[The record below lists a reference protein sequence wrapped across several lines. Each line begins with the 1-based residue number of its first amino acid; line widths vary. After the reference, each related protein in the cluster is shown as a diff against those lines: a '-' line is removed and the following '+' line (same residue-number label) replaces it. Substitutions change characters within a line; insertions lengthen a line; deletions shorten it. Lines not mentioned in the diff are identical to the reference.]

1 MTEPL
6 RASAAGRFILVM
18 GLVSLFGD
26 MCYEGARSIVGPYL
40 AGLGASAATIGF
52 VAGFG
57 EALGY
62 GLRIVSGRL
71 SDRTRRYWTFT
82 FLGYGVNLLAIPC
95 LGLAPSWGAAAPL
108 VLAERVGKAVRS
120 PARSTLVSFAASRV
134 GVGRSFGLGE
144 ALDQAGAM
152 AGPVLVS
159 VVMLAS
165 APSSPGAPVPAAQ
178 ASAAARAA
186 YGPAFAALALPALV
200 TMVLLTLAWRW
211 FPNPWTF
218 EPRSAGADTRT
229 DAFPRAFWWFLAAS
243 SLVALGFADWALVA
257 FHLVQTRAIAPS
269 TVPLV
274 YAAAMGLDGLA
285 ALWFGRAFDRRGPAV
300 LLVGVV
306 AGSVFAPAVF
316 LGTGESWLAIG
327 VAAWAVGMG
336 AMDSVFKATVAT
348 LVPPDRRGA
357 AFGLFFAVFGLA
369 WWAGSAVL
377 GMLYARSIT
386 TLCVV
391 SVVAQM
397 AAVPPLLR
405 VARLSRQP
413 RENPTTRNANT

>member
-1 MTEPL
+1 MYTLGADP
-6 RASAAGRFILVM
+6 AYGSSDWADRFCL
-18 GLVSLFGD
+18 SLWR
-26 MCYEGARSIVGPYL
+26 CYADKVEQVAEFATADCNHYQFTWLMLYL
-40 AGLGASAATIGF
+40 AGAYQPCT
-52 VAGFG
+52 
-57 EALGY
+57 Y
-62 GLRIVSGRL
+62 
-71 SDRTRRYWTFT
+71 
-82 FLGYGVNLLAIPC
+82 NLEVTGP
-95 LGLAPSWGAAAPL
+95 GQV
-108 VLAERVGKAVRS
+108 VLAEIESCKRLAAARPSEGRTFWDATANIKAFLFRRLDSFTSGVAPHWKTTADTKERMCGAYKDYFERGMATVRS
-120 PARSTLVSFAASRV
+120 PEL
-134 GVGRSFGLGE
+134 LGE
-144 ALDQAGAM
+144 MKSFVREDG
-152 AGPVLVS
+152 VL
-159 VVMLAS
+159 
-165 APSSPGAPVPAAQ
+165 GAPGRGKDDRVIA
-178 ASAAARAA
+178 
-186 YGPAFAALALPALV
+186 AALALPALV

-316 LGTGESWLAIG
+316 LGTGEGWLAIG